1 MNGQNKPNA
10 RQKRV
15 VGAGKGIEKK
25 GEGLGIGPVGQM
37 PGQSAFEHVAKD
49 AAKDAAAF
57 VAKEAVHHAA
67 QKAQGGT
74 QNARASA
81 SRPAAGGFFDQA
93 QQAAQKASRPSQG
106 ASRPS
111 ASRPATGSTR
121 PSAGR
126 DPELRTEPPGRC
138 SRGHGTGRM
147 QRKAV
152 SDCDCGD
159 RFLRAGRKEP
169 AVRRGRQQRKQQ
181 RYQPDNDEFA
191 EIGHFVDTELRVR
204 FGNFVR
210 VGFDRVFQQ
219 REQRIHHEPAEQ
231 LSWQHGQQLCL

>member
-121 PSAGR
+121 PSASRPAAGSTHSSTSRPGGTQSSGQSRRGGVPVGMGR
-126 DPELRTEPPGRC
+126 GGCPVR
-138 SRGHGTGRM
+138 
-147 QRKAV
+147 
-152 SDCDCGD
+152 
-159 RFLRAGRKEP
+159 RAGHP
-169 AVRRGRQQRKQQ
+169 DRGARLVQ
-181 RYQPDNDEFA
+181 FLL
-191 EIGHFVDTELRVR
+191 F
-204 FGNFVR
+204 
-210 VGFDRVFQQ
+210 
-219 REQRIHHEPAEQ
+219 
-231 LSWQHGQQLCL
+231 